1 MVGQGHAN
9 KSLDPLRKVNMLG
22 ERGNNFSATQFV
34 QHRIARALK
43 KVGESLAVL
52 AVANAPFRHVRRTN
66 VAF

>member
-22 ERGNNFSATQFV
+22 ECGNNLSSTEFV
-34 QHRIARALK
+34 QYRIARAFK

-52 AVANAPFRHVRRTN
+52 AVANTLSAISGGLT
-66 VAF
+66 